1 MFRQNTIISSSAG
14 WSRVL
19 SRVLC
24 CHVCCHVCCVVTCV
38 VLSRVLCIFRHTQ
51 LNQFLCPVIC
61 ILCLHNFDP
70 HDAAWMGIPHNC
82 LNHSFKFSKQR
93 SAKPLYPCFT
103 LKSVSDDIY
112 VNRRLLCFLWT
123 MPTNANCFACMIN
136 KNICKNYMNDLNVS
150 VSHLML

>member
-1 MFRQNTIISSSAG
+1 MCSDRIRLSLRQQVG
-14 WSRVL
+14 
-19 SRVLC
+19 
-24 CHVCCHVCCVVTCV
+24 HVCCVVTCV

-61 ILCLHNFDP
+61 ILCLHNSDP
-70 HDAAWMGIPHNC
+70 HDAAWMGIPHNF

-136 KNICKNYMNDLNVS
+136 KIMVRHQS
-150 VSHLML
+150 VGHVVTE